1 MIAPTTTTYNDFL
14 TINRW
19 LIAHLAD
26 RHRIE
31 LDDAKQEAWLAW
43 GEACATWNPRGGA
56 SLHTW
61 ALRKLENRLRRL
73 AAQARYGCE
82 LDAEGAP
89 DLAAQGREE
98 IEPWRRE
105 DATPSWEAVAEAVRD
120 GTATVAER
128 LGVTQRRARQIIA
141 ALIERAGAGTPQLDL
156 F

>member
-1 MIAPTTTTYNDFL
+1 MNARTPTTYNDFL
-14 TINRW
+14 TINRG
-19 LIAHLAD
+19 LITRLAD

-43 GEACATWNPRGGA
+43 DDACATWNPARGA
-56 SLHTW
+56 SLNTW
-61 ALRKLENRLRRL
+61 ALRKLESSLRRL

-105 DATPSWEAVAEAVRD
+105 DADATWEAIAEVVRD
-120 GTATVAER
+120 GTAIIAER
-128 LGVTQRRARQIIA
+128 LGVTQRRARQIVA
-141 ALIERAGAGTPQLDL
+141 ALAERAQAGTPQLDL